1 MRTVYWLVAVIGSKL
16 LCVSHEAVY
25 TSSLW
30 IFLCGLFIR
39 AFHTPSTRETH
50 QIFSKRPH
58 MLIPIR
64 HLALLLFILDFRNE
78 LHRAAEY
85 SEAREAV
92 FGSVIH
98 KLMAETIS
106 TLTTLD
112 LISAPSLLVFG
123 HTVFMDGLC
132 EGWPGGW
139 MLIFGSAG
147 EQLVSTFGT
156 YIHAGI
162 KMIFIKLP
170 SRERTERHDYS
181 DCDEVQ
187 TSDCN

>member
-1 MRTVYWLVAVIGSKL
+1 
-16 LCVSHEAVY
+16 
-25 TSSLW
+25 
-30 IFLCGLFIR
+30 
-39 AFHTPSTRETH
+39 
-50 QIFSKRPH
+50 

-132 EGWPGGW
+132 EGWPGG
-139 MLIFGSAG
+139 
-147 EQLVSTFGT
+147 
-156 YIHAGI
+156 
-162 KMIFIKLP
+162 
-170 SRERTERHDYS
+170 
-181 DCDEVQ
+181 
-187 TSDCN
+187 